1 MCRNGES
8 GEKCKFIVSLTTG
21 AADQSADGI
30 LEVAIHVCMTNT
42 GRVFYYTATLNTCLG
57 LTYIGCW

>member
-1 MCRNGES
+1 MLERGRREGVCWNGES

-30 LEVAIHVCMTNT
+30 LAVAISMCV
-42 GRVFYYTATLNTCLG
+42 
-57 LTYIGCW
+57 